1 MTRRKEEWNGA
12 DVVGLGHVVPYGL
25 SYPSLP
31 LPLRSTRLIPP
42 RRGPASPDETGVT
55 EVKWKGT

>member
-31 LPLRSTRLIPP
+31 LPLRSITRPKVEWVNGVKEVTRV
-42 RRGPASPDETGVT
+42 RRA
-55 EVKWKGT
+55 